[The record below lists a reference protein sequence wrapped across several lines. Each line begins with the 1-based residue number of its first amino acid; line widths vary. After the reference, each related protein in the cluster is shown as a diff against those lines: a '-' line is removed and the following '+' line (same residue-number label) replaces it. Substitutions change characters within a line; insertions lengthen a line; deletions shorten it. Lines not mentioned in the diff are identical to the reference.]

1 MRFKP
6 ITIAIIL
13 LCLAAGCI
21 AASTAQSQESE
32 YMIKAAFL
40 YNFAKFVDWP
50 DGSFMDDLSPIRLFI
65 IGADPFGDTLD
76 SLKDKTIKARRL
88 TIKRIQKIEEM
99 DKPHILFISSSEKGN
114 VRRII
119 ESLKR
124 EPVLTV
130 SEIQEFCQQGG
141 MINFIRLGNKVQFE
155 INPDAVQKKKLVI
168 SSRLLNLAKIVGTE
182 IQSGK
187 Q

>member
-1 MRFKP
+1 MKKRRSFHFFNKIENVDRSRQGGHHTLMRFKP

-76 SLKDKTIKARRL
+76 SLKD
-88 TIKRIQKIEEM
+88 
-99 DKPHILFISSSEKGN
+99 
-114 VRRII
+114 
-119 ESLKR
+119 
-124 EPVLTV
+124 
-130 SEIQEFCQQGG
+130 
-141 MINFIRLGNKVQFE
+141 
-155 INPDAVQKKKLVI
+155 
-168 SSRLLNLAKIVGTE
+168 
-182 IQSGK
+182 
-187 Q
+187 